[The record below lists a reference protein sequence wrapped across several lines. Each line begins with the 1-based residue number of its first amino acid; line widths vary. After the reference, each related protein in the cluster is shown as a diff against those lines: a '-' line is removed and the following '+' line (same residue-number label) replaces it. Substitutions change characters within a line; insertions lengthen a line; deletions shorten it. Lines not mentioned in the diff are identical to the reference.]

1 MDHLKDAFLFS
12 EAKRYDVRGKKYFE
26 SQSKFYCIDHGLRNA
41 RLNMRQNEESHIMEN
56 VIYNDLIQRGCSV
69 DVGVVESFTK
79 DSDGKTV
86 RVVREIDFVVN
97 NGNNQCYIQSAFEM
111 ATPEKQASELKPFS
125 IINNSFKKIVITKN
139 ELMPWYDENGIYH
152 VRLIDFLLCDETL

>member
-1 MDHLKDAFLFS
+1 MVFKGLLLSSSKIGCDNLLLITDRKDAFLFN
-12 EAKRYDVRGKKYFE
+12 EAKRYDVRRKKYFE
-26 SQSKFYCIDHGLRNA
+26 SQSKFYCIDSGLRNV

-56 VIYNDLIQRGCSV
+56 IIYNDLIQRGCAV

-79 DSDGKTV
+79 DENGKTE

-111 ATPEKQASELKPFS
+111 TDPE
-125 IINNSFKKIVITKN
+125 NSFQN
-139 ELMPWYDENGIYH
+139 
-152 VRLIDFLLCDETL
+152 